1 MNENARKKREWVKT
15 AAIIFLSVMLVL
27 TFFSNTIMNYSL
39 PEVAVQYVQSGTVT
53 AKIRGSGVVE
63 SGDPY
68 NIEVKE
74 SRKVA
79 SVAVHVGDYVE
90 KGDVIL
96 YLEDEESEEL
106 KTAQDELEQAWK
118 DYEKLLLSET
128 TTAAGIQAANSNTS
142 TNTYRQQITNAQRA
156 VKEAQKRVDELQE
169 QSNAFATQIALTP
182 SNDADMGDLEEQL
195 NDARTNLE
203 NATYAEQ
210 AALNNLNALQSDQKM
225 YEEQLAYYKAIV
237 TGDDT
242 GNNTDDNTHTDSGTQ
257 SSSPGEG
264 SSAGGQR
271 TIIPTAETGQVTPSG
286 GSQPSAQDNADG
298 TGEGIGQDGTDG
310 SKVMSRS
317 AADQASAPSDES
329 AVNGTDA
336 SDEPAVN
343 GTGTSGEP
351 AVNGTGTSGGSAAS
365 DGSKTSNAEVPT
377 APTTPTEPASAEPA
391 PTLSPEEAQKIAEA
405 EKKIE
410 ELNKKLEELWYE
422 IQAATDAHNNAVA
435 VKADAQLAYDRAK
448 TAYDNQKAS
457 GDTTDTIE
465 NLNRQKAAID
475 ADLAKAQS
483 DLKDKQDALTELVG
497 SVTNAYGLQDQMD
510 IITKAQEKVDEL
522 TAKSIGATVTADISG
537 TITAINVTAGTTTT
551 AATPVAVMQPEGK
564 GFTMSFSVTNE
575 QAKRLAV
582 GDRAELVNAWRFDD
596 VEVVLASIKPDP
608 DDPGQKKLLT
618 FDVTG
623 AVTAGQTLNISV
635 GQKSANYDYIVPNNS
650 IREDNNGKFILVV
663 TSKSS
668 PLGTRYYATRVDV
681 EVLASDDTQ
690 SAVSSG
696 MLTGYDPVITTSTKP
711 VEAGKLVRLA
721 EN

>member
-39 PEVAVQYVQSGTVT
+39 PEVAIQYVQSGTVT

-128 TTAAGIQAANSNTS
+128 TTAAGIQAANSDTS
-142 TNTYRQQITNAQRA
+142 TNTYRQQITSAQRA
-156 VKEAQKRVDELQE
+156 VTDAQRRVDDLQE
-169 QSNAFATQIALTP
+169 QSTAFATQIALTP
-182 SNDADMGDLEEQL
+182 SNDADMGNLKEEF
-195 NDARTNLE
+195 NNARTDLE

-210 AALNNLNALQSDQKM
+210 AALNNLTALQNEQSM
-225 YEEQLAYYKAIV
+225 YKSQLTYYEAIV
-237 TGDDT
+237 KGDDVNDT
-242 GNNTDDNTHTDSGTQ
+242 STTPSGGNDA
-257 SSSPGEG
+257 SPSPSPSGEG
-264 SSAGGQR
+264 SGTTAGRQGN
-271 TIIPTAETGQVTPSG
+271 INLTAETGMAVPPDA
-286 GSQPSAQDNADG
+286 SQPSAQDNGNGA
-298 TGEGIGQDGTDG
+298 
-310 SKVMSRS
+310 
-317 AADQASAPSDES
+317 ES
-329 AVNGTDA
+329 VP
-336 SDEPAVN
+336 EQ
-343 GTGTSGEP
+343 SGESE
-351 AVNGTGTSGGSAAS
+351 VQGSVE
-365 DGSKTSNAEVPT
+365 GNPGM
-377 APTTPTEPASAEPA
+377 EPA
-391 PTLSPEEAQKIAEA
+391 PVTTPSVPESEPSLPSAPALSPEEAQKIADA

-410 ELNKKLEELWYE
+410 EINKRLEELWYE
-422 IQAATDAHNNAVA
+422 IQAATNVHNNAVA
-435 VKADAQLAYDRAK
+435 AKADAQLAYDRAK

-457 GDTTDTIE
+457 GDTTETIE

-475 ADLAKAQS
+475 AELAKAQT

-497 SVTNAYGLQDQMD
+497 SITNAYGLQSQMD
-510 IITKAQEKVDEL
+510 AITKAQEKVDEL
-522 TAKSIGATVTADISG
+522 TEKSIGATVTADISG
-537 TITAINVTAGTTTT
+537 TITAINVTAGTTTS

-582 GDRAELVNAWRFDD
+582 GDRADLVNAWRFDD
-596 VEVVLASIKPDP
+596 VEVILASIKPDP
-608 DDPGQKKLLT
+608 NDPGQKKLLT

-668 PLGTRYYATRVDV
+668 PLGTRYVATRVDV
-681 EVLASDDTQ
+681 EVLASDDSQ

-721 EN
+721 ENN